1 MRGAAAGGSRVRGFL
16 TTARCSALISEELH
30 DAQECHPSVTEL
42 FILFYAR
49 TVAAIGIEIKNNN
62 KISDNV
68 NLAEY
73 RFLFFKVLMRGGP
86 HFRCLYTRCGAVAN
100 VASTPQISNFLC

>member
-49 TVAAIGIEIKNNN
+49 TVAAIGIEIKKK
-62 KISDNV
+62 KI
-68 NLAEY
+68 
-73 RFLFFKVLMRGGP
+73 
-86 HFRCLYTRCGAVAN
+86 
-100 VASTPQISNFLC
+100 